1 MLFLRFL
8 IFGNINAF
16 TAHSISVS
24 LEYRSPSEKKQK
36 KTAPE
41 NLFLISLL
49 SDELEIFNIAQVEV
63 QEVDNLMLDDNH

>member
-1 MLFLRFL
+1 MPSQPIPFQFPW
-8 IFGNINAF
+8 NIGLQ
-16 TAHSISVS
+16 V
-24 LEYRSPSEKKQK
+24 KKNKK

-41 NLFLISLL
+41 NIFLISLL